1 MHLSPTAVLVEERHQ
16 HIRQAAQQLETTL
29 LSQMLK
35 SAGLGSTQSSFGGG
49 AGEEQFSSFLLDEH
63 AKAIT
68 KNGGIG
74 LSEQLFQ
81 ALLRREK

>member
-1 MHLSPTAVLVEERHQ
+1 MQLSPTAVLVEQRHQ
-16 HIRQAAQQLETTL
+16 HIRQAAQQLETTFL
-29 LSQMLK
+29 AQLLK
-35 SAGLGSTQSSFGGG
+35 SAGLGGTQSSFGGG

-74 LSEQLFQ
+74 LSEKLFQ
-81 ALLRREK
+81 ALLQREK